1 MLHSLRLQHFRC
13 YETLSWS
20 LPAGGAILCGDNAQ
34 GKTSILEA
42 ICFALSLH
50 SPRSTRLDRLAQQ
63 GGGQFG
69 ISLSTNEHTR
79 RVLWKSRVLDLRVD
93 KEPRRDYADYL
104 RDAPPISWLGNRDIA
119 LVQGS
124 AEDRRRYLDFLGTQW
139 HPSYRLALLRYKK
152 ALKSRNALLKN
163 PRSSTASLQSF
174 TQVLAEQGE
183 HIHTLRELLVTRL
196 SPYVRQL
203 HRAISH
209 TEEQTQLSLAASA
222 ASGSLAERLHDSL
235 ADDRRHGFTHV
246 GPHRDELSIILNGS
260 KAQDYASE
268 GQQRTLA
275 CALQLAQAHLLSHET
290 GQAPLLLI
298 DDIFGELDVIRRRAL
313 LNAMPEQSQI
323 LITTTQLHWLGDEP
337 SPYPVFQVARGKIS
351 EGAEH

>member
-20 LPAGGAILCGDNAQ
+20 LPAQGAILCGDNAQ

-50 SPRSTRLDRLAQQ
+50 SPRSTRLDRLAQHGQ
-63 GGGQFG
+63 GRFG
-69 ISLSTNEHTR
+69 ISLTTSEHTR
-79 RVLWKSRVLDLRVD
+79 RVLWKPRQLELQVD
-93 KEPRRDYADYL
+93 REPRRDYGDYL
-104 RDAPPISWLGNRDIA
+104 RDAPPLSWLGNRDIT

-163 PRSSTASLQSF
+163 PRSSAASLQSF

-183 HIHTLRELLVTRL
+183 HIHSLRELLIARL

-203 HRAISH
+203 HRSISH
-209 TEEQTQLSLAASA
+209 SEEETQLTLAASA
-222 ASGSLAERLHDSL
+222 TRGNLAARLHDSL

-246 GPHRDELSIILNGS
+246 GPHRDDIAIELDGNS
-260 KAQDYASE
+260 AQNYASE

-290 GQAPLLLI
+290 GKAPLLLI

-313 LNAMPEQSQI
+313 LAAMPEQSQVI
-323 LITTTQLHWLGDEP
+323 ITTTQLHWMDEE
-337 SPYPVFQVARGKIS
+337 STAYPIFHVVQGQIS
-351 EGAEH
+351 ENT